1 MNYTKGEW
9 KVTQWI
15 EKHGFNVFSETG
27 GFVASVPM
35 NVGLEH
41 TMIEAGANAHLIAA
55 APDMYEALK
64 ALVKYHEREGKAI
77 PCLVDATEALAKA
90 EVKDD
95 NILR

>member
-1 MNYTKGEW
+1 MNYKKWSTYKLPEGWRVEAENGE
-9 KVTQWI
+9 QI
-15 EKHGFNVFSETG
+15 AFSIPKE
-27 GFVASVPM
+27 
-35 NVGLEH
+35 
-41 TMIEAGANAHLIAA
+41 ANAHLIAA